1 MKFTWLF
8 VIVIVAAVRHS
19 IASVRLTNLR
29 CEEYHPEFATF
40 LKCRLKVIRRGVISL
55 NVNVKLF
62 QVPVNNVTANLSMFK
77 KLSGYRPFL
86 NNVTFDFC
94 KFMLNRKHVPVAN
107 IFFNVFAS
115 DSNINHTCPY
125 DHNIIVDNFVVYENH
140 FKYFPLP
147 RGDYMFQLKFAAYN
161 DWKASVQAYV
171 EVTHDF

>member
-1 MKFTWLF
+1 MKCTWLF
-8 VIVIVAAVRHS
+8 VIVIVAAVRQS
-19 IASVRLTNLR
+19 IASVRLTNLK
-29 CEEYHPEFATF
+29 CEEYHPDFANF
-40 LKCRLKVIRRGVISL
+40 PICRLKM
-55 NVNVKLF
+55 
-62 QVPVNNVTANLSMFK
+62 PVTNVTINLSMFK

-107 IFFNVFAS
+107 LFYNVFAN

-125 DHNIIVDNFVVYENH
+125 NHDIIVDNFVLEEKH

-161 DWKASVQAYV
+161 DWKGSVQAYV